1 MYFEK
6 RDDNLFSPR
15 ASDVSVVFS
24 RGICNRTRIIVEDLL
39 FGRRMDSDLGSIML
53 LHESVKSAGYR
64 CLTDSSIDFRDTMTA
79 YKAVSVAQ
87 IDALISQGNSSNC
100 WSNVLLAED
109 ADVHTLSRIRGC
121 SFEGLIFISHLS
133 GSICGT
139 DGVVLPSGLYDSCFA
154 GKCFISKS
162 CRVSRTSMVSNI
174 YLGESAGIINCGF
187 ITCKDLLVNGS
198 IGYVNDTLQIDIGP
212 ETGGRRVEA
221 KAGVSFLAICKQLFR
236 PMEAPF
242 LTPSSTHLC
251 KAQFSILGDQS
262 LLVGCDRVHESLIG
276 PGCYISS
283 SSLDTCILLSAPLC
297 PIRIYGGARLFHCI
311 LNDACSVGNNS
322 IVEHVYMSEN
332 SSIGDCA
339 RVAHSV
345 LGPDSSVAG
354 GECHHSLL
362 GPFVGFHHQ
371 CLLIST
377 VWPQGRGNIAYG
389 AKVGANHTGR
399 VSDQECWPGE
409 GIFFGLDSSIKF
421 PSNLLES
428 PYSIITPA
436 TVLPPQKLTFPFSLI
451 STLDRS
457 PALGGMAL
465 SPTVSSLSPGWVI
478 KSNPYMIDRCFY
490 KSHLHSIL

>member
-1 MYFEK
+1 MTATEK
-6 RDDNLFSPR
+6 MN
-15 ASDVSVVFS
+15 VNVKK
-24 RGICNRTRIIVEDLL
+24 
-39 FGRRMDSDLGSIML
+39 MDSDLRNFML
-53 LHESVKSAGYR
+53 LHESVKSFGYK
-64 CLTDSSIDFRDTMTA
+64 CLIDSSVDCLNTSTADSSVDCLDTITT
-79 YKAVSVAQ
+79 YKAVTLIQ
-87 IDALISQGNSSNC
+87 IDTLISQGNSSNC
-100 WSNVLLAED
+100 WSKVLIAED

-121 SFEGLIFISHLS
+121 SFEGVIFISVLS
-133 GSICGT
+133 GFIDGI
-139 DGVVLPSGLYDSCFA
+139 DGVQLPSGLFDSCFA
-154 GKCFISKS
+154 GRCFISKS
-162 CRVSRTSMVSNI
+162 CRVSRTSMVCNI
-174 YLGESAGIINCGF
+174 YLGKSAGIINCGF
-187 ITCKDLLVNGS
+187 ITCKDYLAKGS

-221 KAGVSFLAICKQLFR
+221 KAGASFLAICKQLFEST
-236 PMEAPF
+236 EAPS
-242 LTPSSTHLC
+242 LTSSSTYLYR
-251 KAQFSILGDQS
+251 AQFSILGDQS
-262 LLVGCDRVHESLIG
+262 LLIGCDRVYESLIG
-276 PGCYISS
+276 PGCHISS
-283 SSLDTCILLSAPLC
+283 SSLDTCILLSTPSY
-297 PIRIYGGARLFHCI
+297 PIKICAGARLLHCI
-311 LNDACSVGNNS
+311 LNDACSVGQNS
-322 IVEHVYMSEN
+322 IIEHAYMSEN

-371 CLLIST
+371 SLLIST

-451 STLDRS
+451 STLDR
-457 PALGGMAL
+457 PLALGARTL
-465 SPTVSSLSPGWVI
+465 SPTVCSLSPGWVI
-478 KSNPYMIDRCFY
+478 KSNPYMIDRYFC
-490 KSHLHSIL
+490 SVHWHSVSLEQVIRAF